1 MLPTLFDPATRYE
14 GAVLASNLLAE
25 LTSPDGARL
34 GHTSLFMS
42 QCADTVQTR
51 YLVDLALP
59 PVGTVCE
66 QDRLPFSGP

>member
-1 MLPTLFDPATRYE
+1 LVVFVHDRM
-14 GAVLASNLLAE
+14 AVH
-25 LTSPDGARL
+25 GW